1 MDEYVRNDAQ
11 RANLPTRK
19 LLSTLLTIL
28 LFPLAPNSVVYDSVE
43 ISPHY
48 ENTGNDFYIDERELI
63 QLPMPQQ
70 SESSTVN
77 EPYQKKY
84 YFNPNNLPYN
94 LEQPPS
100 YSARVISTGDKNSS
114 KLSD

>member
-1 MDEYVRNDAQ
+1 M
-11 RANLPTRK
+11 
-19 LLSTLLTIL
+19 
-28 LFPLAPNSVVYDSVE
+28 
-43 ISPHY
+43 PH
-48 ENTGNDFYIDERELI
+48 
-63 QLPMPQQ
+63 Q

-100 YSARVISTGDKNSS
+100 YSARVISPSDKTLS
-114 KLSD
+114 KLSDQRGPRLNRYYETLRPYYKIKKELGKQDQTLVFESRFESANLRKAVKVSDFEYDLYLKNDYGTNG